1 MAYQNFKKRDINY
14 LNKDFADFRSQ
25 LINYSQTYFP
35 TTYTDFTPSSPGMMI
50 IEQASYVG
58 DVLSFYI
65 DNQVQETFTQF
76 ARQTNNVY
84 QLAYMFGYKPKVTGL
99 AEAEISLYQLV
110 PSKVSASAYIPDY
123 SYALKVPENTQIK
136 STNDENTVFSILDS
150 VDFSVSNSLD
160 TTEVTVAQVSA
171 GNPQYYL
178 LKKKVNSVSG
188 AISSQNFTFGTPS
201 AFPTKTLKGTNIAG
215 IVDVFDADGNE
226 YYEVDYLGQDMIYQS
241 IKNTNTND
249 PQNYSSE
256 DAPYIL
262 KLKSVQRRFNTRFI
276 DSGSLLLQFGSC
288 NNENVDEN
296 IVPNSMNVGLGLP
309 FQKDKLTTAF
319 SPTNFIF
326 TNTYGIAPSN
336 TTLTVRYLTGG
347 GVKANVNANTLT
359 NIVTTNVSFVN
370 AGLNATTAQYVFNS
384 LQSNNESAASGGNSG
399 DSVENIR
406 QNTLSNIS
414 TQLRNVTA
422 DDYLVRALSM
432 PPTYGIVSKAYA
444 AKPKP
449 NDNSNS
455 TLCMYILTENNQG
468 QLVNA
473 STGLKNNLKT
483 YLNQYRMIGDSLDIK
498 DAYVININVLFE
510 IITLPD
516 YNSNEV
522 IAQCISNV
530 QEFFNISN
538 WNINQPIILKDL
550 EEVINVVSGVQTIKS
565 LSIGNKAGT
574 SSGYSQY
581 GYDVVGATQNGTIFP
596 SQDPSIFEV
605 KYPSTDVVGRV
616 VNI

>member
-123 SYALKVPENTQIK
+123 SYALRIPENTQIK

-150 VDFSVSNSLD
+150 VDFSVSNSID
-160 TTEVTVAQVSA
+160 TTEITVAQVSA

-178 LKKKVNSVSG
+178 LKKKANSVSG
-188 AISSQNFTFGTPS
+188 AISSQNFTFGAPS

-215 IVDVFDADGNE
+215 IIDVFDADGNE
-226 YYEVDYLGQDMIYQS
+226 YYEVDYLGQDMVYQS

-276 DSGSLLLQFGSC
+276 NSGSLLIQFGSG
-288 NNENVDEN
+288 NNENIDEN

-309 FQKDKLTTAF
+309 FEKDKLTTAF

-336 TTLTVRYLTGG
+336 TTLTVRY
-347 GVKANVNANTLT
+347 
-359 NIVTTNVSFVN
+359 
-370 AGLNATTAQYVFNS
+370 
-384 LQSNNESAASGGNSG
+384 
-399 DSVENIR
+399 
-406 QNTLSNIS
+406 
-414 TQLRNVTA
+414 
-422 DDYLVRALSM
+422 
-432 PPTYGIVSKAYA
+432 
-444 AKPKP
+444 
-449 NDNSNS
+449 
-455 TLCMYILTENNQG
+455 
-468 QLVNA
+468 
-473 STGLKNNLKT
+473 
-483 YLNQYRMIGDSLDIK
+483 
-498 DAYVININVLFE
+498 
-510 IITLPD
+510 
-516 YNSNEV
+516 
-522 IAQCISNV
+522 
-530 QEFFNISN
+530 
-538 WNINQPIILKDL
+538 
-550 EEVINVVSGVQTIKS
+550 
-565 LSIGNKAGT
+565 
-574 SSGYSQY
+574 
-581 GYDVVGATQNGTIFP
+581 
-596 SQDPSIFEV
+596 
-605 KYPSTDVVGRV
+605 
-616 VNI
+616 

>member
-1 MAYQNFKKRDINY
+1 MAYQNFKKRDISY
-14 LNKDFADFRSQ
+14 LNKDFSDFRAQ

-35 TTYTDFTPSSPGMMI
+35 QTYTDFTPSSPGMMI

-65 DNQVQETFTQF
+65 DNQVQETFTQY
-76 ARQTNNVY
+76 ARQTNNIY

-99 AEAEISLYQLV
+99 AEAEISLYQLI
-110 PSKVSASAYIPDY
+110 PSKLSASAYIPDY
-123 SYALKVPENTQIK
+123 SYTLRIPENTQIK
-136 STNDENTVFSILDS
+136 SNGDESIVFSILDS
-150 VDFSVSNSLD
+150 VDFSVSSSSD
-160 TTEVTVAQVSA
+160 PTEITVAQVSS

-178 LKKKVNSVSG
+178 LKKKANSVSG
-188 AISSQNFTFGTPS
+188 AISTTNFTFGSPT
-201 AFPTKTLKGTNIAG
+201 AFPTKTLQGTNIAG
-215 IVDVFDADGNE
+215 IVDVFDADGNQ
-226 YYEVDYLGQDMIYQS
+226 YYEVDYLGQDMIYEN

-249 PQNYSSE
+249 PQNYSSD

-262 KLKSVQRRFNTRFI
+262 KLKSVQRRFNTRFVN
-276 DSGSLLLQFGSC
+276 SGSLLIQFGSG
-288 NNENVDEN
+288 NNQNVDEN

-347 GVKANVNANTLT
+347 GVKSNVNSNSLT
-359 NIVTTNVSFVN
+359 NITTTNVSFVN
-370 AGLNATTAQYVFNS
+370 SNLNATTAQYIFNS
-384 LQSNNESAASGGNSG
+384 LQSNNEAAASGGNNG
-399 DSVENIR
+399 DGIEEIR
-406 QNTLSNIS
+406 QNTLANIS

-432 PPTYGIVSKAYA
+432 PPTFGIVSKAYA
-444 AKPKP
+444 AKPRP
-449 NDNSNS
+449 NDNTNS
-455 TLCMYILTENNQG
+455 TLCIYVLTSNING

-522 IAQCISNV
+522 ISQCISNL
-530 QEFFNISN
+530 QEYFNIDNFS
-538 WNINQPIILKDL
+538 INQPIIIK
-550 EEVINVVSGVQTIKS
+550 EVEQVITEVAGVQTIKS
-565 LSIGNKAGT
+565 LNIGNVAGT

-605 KYPSTDVVGRV
+605 KYPATDIVGRV

>member
-1 MAYQNFKKRDINY
+1 M
-14 LNKDFADFRSQ
+14 
-25 LINYSQTYFP
+25 
-35 TTYTDFTPSSPGMMI
+35 
-50 IEQASYVG
+50 E
-58 DVLSFYI
+58 
-65 DNQVQETFTQF
+65 
-76 ARQTNNVY
+76 
-84 QLAYMFGYKPKVTGL
+84 
-99 AEAEISLYQLV
+99 
-110 PSKVSASAYIPDY
+110 
-123 SYALKVPENTQIK
+123 
-136 STNDENTVFSILDS
+136 
-150 VDFSVSNSLD
+150 
-160 TTEVTVAQVSA
+160 
-171 GNPQYYL
+171 
-178 LKKKVNSVSG
+178 
-188 AISSQNFTFGTPS
+188 
-201 AFPTKTLKGTNIAG
+201 
-215 IVDVFDADGNE
+215 
-226 YYEVDYLGQDMIYQS
+226 
-241 IKNTNTND
+241 
-249 PQNYSSE
+249 
-256 DAPYIL
+256 
-262 KLKSVQRRFNTRFI
+262 
-276 DSGSLLLQFGSC
+276 LLLLIQ
-288 NNENVDEN
+288 
-296 IVPNSMNVGLGLP
+296 
-309 FQKDKLTTAF
+309 
-319 SPTNFIF
+319 
-326 TNTYGIAPSN
+326 
-336 TTLTVRYLTGG
+336 TLTVRYLTGG

-384 LQSNNESAASGGNSG
+384 LQSNNELAASGGNSG

-432 PPTYGIVSKAYA
+432 PPIYGIVSKAYA

-449 NDNSNS
+449 NDNSNA
-455 TLCMYILTENNQG
+455 TLCMYVLTENDQG

-498 DAYVININVLFE
+498 DAYVININILFE

-530 QEFFNISN
+530 QEFFNINN
-538 WNINQPIILKDL
+538 WNINQPIILKDV

-605 KYPSTDVVGRV
+605 KFPSTDVVGRV